1 MVEIPVKNP
10 EKVIQGRKNRAKG
23 ALFET
28 RVREDLENK
37 GWTVTKWMNTVN
49 NEKDKVVPAKR
60 KYNPFTRAL
69 AIGTGFPDLLCF
81 KKNGEKYDVI
91 GVEVKSTGSLTRIE
105 KGMCIWYLEKKIF
118 PRIIIAR
125 KKKEGRKIVAHFE
138 DFREKYMKNIIK
150 SDKKKK

>member
-10 EKVIQGRKNRAKG
+10 EKVVQGRKNRARG

-28 RVREDLENK
+28 KVREDLESK
-37 GWTVTKWMNTVN
+37 GWTVTKWMNTVD
-49 NEKDKVVPAKR
+49 NERDKVVPSKR
-60 KYNPFTRAL
+60 KYNPFTKAL

-81 KKNGEKYDVI
+81 KKNGEQYDVV

-125 KKKEGRKIVAHFE
+125 KRKEGRRVVVDFE
-138 DFREKYMKNIIK
+138 DFREKYMDKQ
-150 SDKKKK
+150 DKKKK